1 MEKGLEPLE
10 VLPPTSQQK
19 QLSYSFWV
27 WYKFLLLEYFNL
39 IIQSTKEDWKLPW
52 DWTCKTF
59 KWSKT
64 KVSHWSCSAMEN
76 PCKEPPSILQPKSV
90 LKDVELSSCNHV
102 LQVWPFR
109 EYRFFYCYVCKW
121 SPGDR
126 VCYRMTQWVLIY
138 PKRSEKLDLRQK
150 ALWYSLA
157 VIVSKICYLF

>member
-19 QLSYSFWV
+19 LLSYSFWV
-27 WYKFLLLEYFNL
+27 WYKFLLLESFNL
-39 IIQSTKEDWKLPW
+39 IIQSTKEDWKLLAKPLSDQKLKFPIEVVQQW
-52 DWTCKTF
+52 KIF
-59 KWSKT
+59 VKN
-64 KVSHWSCSAMEN
+64 HLLSCSRSQFLRTLNCLLAITYCRFDHSEN
-76 PCKEPPSILQPKSV
+76 IS
-90 LKDVELSSCNHV
+90 
-102 LQVWPFR
+102 
-109 EYRFFYCYVCKW
+109 FFYCYVCKW